1 MSRKST
7 ENLRKEVAKYRKK
20 GLSFNEIARIMHF
33 TPQYAHYLTKP
44 LIHISNIK
52 TFDKDKNKE

>member
-20 GLSFNEIARIMHF
+20 GLSFNEIARIMNF

-44 LIHISNIK
+44 LIHISNINNL
-52 TFDKDKNKE
+52 DKDKKKK